1 MKPKLAKHRSSAF
14 AATLAAI
21 ALAFS
26 IGTANA
32 AVPASPLPPL
42 MRQAISDLEAD
53 LALSPPQRTQFSRA
67 VARTE
72 AVAQQIRGEREKL
85 LAATRAELEKEMP
98 DLAALA
104 DQRDNA
110 MLSRLALRQSARTE
124 WLQLY
129 GMLDPGQV
137 AVVRQRLQTV
147 LAKVEV
153 LREWLSPAAR
163 VSRR

>member
-1 MKPKLAKHRSSAF
+1 MHH
-14 AATLAAI
+14 
-21 ALAFS
+21 
-26 IGTANA
+26 
-32 AVPASPLPPL
+32 
-42 MRQAISDLEAD
+42 AISDLEAD
-53 LALSPPQRTQFSRA
+53 LALSPPQRTQFTRA
-67 VARTE
+67 LARTE
-72 AVAQQIRGEREKL
+72 EVAQQIQSNREKL
-85 LAATRAELEKEMP
+85 LAATRTELEKEVP

-104 DQRDNA
+104 DQRDDA
-110 MLSRLALRQSARTE
+110 ALSHLALRQSARAE
-124 WLQLY
+124 WLKLY